1 MRCSICCE
9 VYVPMLF
16 QKKVIKNWCY
26 GPGLILRQLLLMG
39 NLNTDI
45 QDILMPCTKSD
56 TLNAHA
62 EHIILQIMITRDD
75 KAKRVFCQTNK
86 EHLWAK

>member
-16 QKKVIKNWCY
+16 QKKVNKNWCY
-26 GPGLILRQLLLMG
+26 GPGLILRQLSLMG
-39 NLNTDI
+39 DLNTDI

-62 EHIILQIMITRDD
+62 EHIILQIMITSDD
-75 KAKRVFCQTNK
+75 KAKHVFLSNK
-86 EHLWAK
+86 